1 MQRAHGR
8 GLSCSSGVGSIALSR
23 EPTWVVV
30 HQNLAA
36 GSRSHQLA
44 PFVRQTGE
52 RKAQTCAKGILR
64 QHRLLSAC
72 SKRAR
77 IGTHRPLP
85 QHTSDDNAFY
95 HSGGDQRKATRPLAA
110 IETSVVPGEFFE
122 QPQHFRIGFG
132 GATET
137 VRAGLERLCAA
148 LEAFHQPSR

>member
-1 MQRAHGR
+1 MARSA
-8 GLSCSSGVGSIALSR
+8 SAAITTSAKDNPADDFYSSLIDAIR
-23 EPTWVVV
+23 
-30 HQNLAA
+30 
-36 GSRSHQLA
+36 RSHRLA
-44 PFVRQTGE
+44 PCVRQTGE

-95 HSGGDQRKATRPLAA
+95 HSGGDHRKATRPLAA